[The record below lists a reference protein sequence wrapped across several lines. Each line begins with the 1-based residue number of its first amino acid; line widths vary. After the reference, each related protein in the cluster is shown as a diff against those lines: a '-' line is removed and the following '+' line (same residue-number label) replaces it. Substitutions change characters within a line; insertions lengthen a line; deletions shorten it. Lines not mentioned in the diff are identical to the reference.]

1 MMSSNVVQPLIA
13 LLLVHVL
20 ALPKSIAGQAVLLS
34 AIPQGSFG
42 ILFGLPYG
50 VKDTSAGTT
59 LVASNVL
66 SALTLSGTILFL
78 GHM

>member
-1 MMSSNVVQPLIA
+1 MVLSNVVQPLIT

-20 ALPKSIAGQAVLLS
+20 ELPKSIAGKAVLLS
-34 AIPQGSFG
+34 AIPCGSFG
-42 ILFGLPYG
+42 IPFGLPYG

-59 LVASNVL
+59 LVASSLL